1 MVMRDPDATD
11 IPLLM
16 TPFTPLVT
24 SLSVI
29 GRAMLATGFNWF
41 DVS

>member
-1 MVMRDPDATD
+1 
-11 IPLLM
+11 M

-29 GRAMLATGFNWF
+29 GRAMLATGFSWF